1 MLTQAYG
8 RQKGGIIVDGI
19 VVIQVFL
26 ADQNA
31 GKTLD
36 EVAELSAPAPALVVG
51 MCGGDGVFEN
61 VITTRLAQEVK
72 GLE

>member
-1 MLTQAYG
+1 M
-8 RQKGGIIVDGI
+8 
-19 VVIQVFL
+19 VIQVFL

-72 GLE
+72 GFE

>member
-1 MLTQAYG
+1 
-8 RQKGGIIVDGI
+8 

-36 EVAELSAPAPALVVG
+36 EVAELSALAPALFVG
-51 MCGGDGVFEN
+51 SVGAMMFL
-61 VITTRLAQEVK
+61 RRS
-72 GLE
+72 